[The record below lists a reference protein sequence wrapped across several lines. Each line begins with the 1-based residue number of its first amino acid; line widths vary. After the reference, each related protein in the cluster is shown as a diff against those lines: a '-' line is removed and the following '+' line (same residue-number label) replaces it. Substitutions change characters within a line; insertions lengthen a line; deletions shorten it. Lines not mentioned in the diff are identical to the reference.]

1 MGKLLKWLVIGVV
14 VLILLVVLA
23 FAGLATFVD
32 LNDHKPTIIE
42 LVKKN
47 TGRDLTIE
55 GELSWQLWPPIGIS
69 IGKTQLNNTPA
80 FGGQEML
87 RLDQMVVDIQV
98 LPLLSKTVIIDEI
111 RVDGFYFHRI
121 TNEQGETN
129 LDDLMAKG
137 QDQPATDDADQTD
150 PSTPPESSE
159 KTGSPLADI
168 QLGKGIS
175 ITNAVVIDENLAT
188 GTRQQLNL
196 VNFAIGQ
203 FAFDQWFDFTFE
215 IKAELSQPSLLA
227 TATWQSQLKVNQA
240 MDHIQ
245 LQEGLMLVNAEGEAL
260 PKPVTLRLNTAID
273 VSLSEEKLVAEP
285 LQLQLNQLTFTAPLT
300 ITGLTTSPQVAT
312 QVSLTPFNA
321 KQLLAELGIILETT
335 DEQVLTKVGM
345 DSSLNF
351 DVGKSRL
358 SLPEL
363 TIVLDDTRI
372 SGEAAVQLGEILE
385 SQFKLAIDDINVDRY
400 LPPPAAEATE
410 APAKSEKEE
419 TPGEQAPPPDLN
431 FLKTLDV
438 EGKATVGHL
447 QVSKVELDN
456 ISLDLLIREGKLRI
470 KPFSADIY
478 QGSVRT
484 DLVLNANPEVPEF
497 QVKQSISSVQVG
509 PLLKAVADLDILIG
523 ATELTAS
530 ISGRSLD
537 PVTIQ
542 ETLNG
547 KGNFQFKDGA
557 VKGINVSQ
565 LIRDGLAMLG
575 MDSGDAETTADQPKK
590 TDFSELTGSFT
601 IVNGLINNPDLKA
614 YSPLLRINGKG
625 DINLPGQNL
634 NYQTKITVVG
644 TLEGQG
650 GKDTVDLGGL
660 TIPLLIKGPFAEP
673 DIKLDMAGAMQG
685 ATKDKAKAVVKEQTK
700 KLEEKGKKLEK
711 KAKEK
716 FGKEL
721 KGLEGLF

>member
-1 MGKLLKWLVIGVV
+1 MGKLLKWLIIVVV

-69 IGKTQLNNTPA
+69 IGKTQLNNTLD
-80 FGGQEML
+80 FGGKEML
-87 RLDQMVVDIQV
+87 RLDQVVVDIQV
-98 LPLLSKTVIIDEI
+98 LPLLSRTVIIDEI
-111 RVDGFYFHRI
+111 RIDGFYFHRI
-121 TNEQGETN
+121 TNGQGETN

-137 QDQPATDDADQTD
+137 QDQPATEEAGQTD
-150 PSTPPESSE
+150 PSAAPESS
-159 KTGSPLADI
+159 GSPLADI

-188 GTRQQLNL
+188 GTRQQLDL

-215 IKAELSQPSLLA
+215 IKAELSEPPLLA
-227 TATWQSQLKVNQA
+227 TATWQSQLKVNRA

-260 PKPVTLRLNTAID
+260 PKQITLRLNTAID
-273 VSLSEEKLVAEP
+273 VSLSEEKLVADP
-285 LQLQLNQLTFTAPLT
+285 LQVQLNQLELTAPLT

-312 QVSLTPFNA
+312 QISLTQFNA
-321 KQLLAELGIILETT
+321 RQLLAELGITLETT
-335 DEQVLTKVGM
+335 DEQAFTKVGL

-351 DVGKSRL
+351 DVGKSQL
-358 SLPEL
+358 SLPEI

-372 SGEAAVQLGEILE
+372 SGEAAVQLGEILG
-385 SQFKLAIDDINVDRY
+385 SQFKLAVDDINVDRY
-400 LPPPAAEATE
+400 LPPPAAEPTE
-410 APAKSEKEE
+410 APAETEKEE
-419 TPGEQAPPPDLN
+419 TTGEQAPPPDLS

-447 QVSKVELDN
+447 QISKVELDN
-456 ISLDLLIREGKLRI
+456 ISLDLLIREGKLRV
-470 KPFSADIY
+470 KPLRADIY

-497 QVKQSISSVQVG
+497 QVTQSISSVQVG
-509 PLLKAVADLDILIG
+509 PLLKAVADLDILTG
-523 ATELTAS
+523 ATELNAS

-547 KGNFQFKDGA
+547 KGNFQFKNGA
-557 VKGINVSQ
+557 VKGINVAQ

-575 MDSGDAETTADQPKK
+575 MGSGDEETTSDQPKK

-614 YSPLLRINGKG
+614 YSPLLRVNGKG
-625 DINLPGQNL
+625 DINLPEQNL
-634 NYQTKITVVG
+634 NYQTKIAVVG

-650 GKDTVDLGGL
+650 GKEAVDLGSL
-660 TIPLLIKGPFAEP
+660 TIPLLIKGSFAEP
-673 DIKLDMAGAMQG
+673 DIELDMEGAMEG
-685 ATKDKAKAVVKEQTK
+685 AAKDKAKALAKKQTK

-721 KGLEGLF
+721 KKLEGLF